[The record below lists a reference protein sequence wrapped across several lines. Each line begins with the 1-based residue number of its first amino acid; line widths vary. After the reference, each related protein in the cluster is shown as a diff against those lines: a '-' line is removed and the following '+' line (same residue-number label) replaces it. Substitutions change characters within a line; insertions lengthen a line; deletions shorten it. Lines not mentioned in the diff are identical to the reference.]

1 MSVPGEIRWQQRF
14 SHFEKAYHQLVR
26 FLEQE
31 SLNEM
36 EQQGLIKSFDCTYE
50 LAWNTLKDYL
60 LSTGLQDIYGPRDA
74 VKAAFKAELIE
85 DGHLWMEMIK
95 DRNLTV
101 HTYNEDQAKEILSRI
116 VSLYAPAFKRLYQ
129 RFVNRVES

>member
-1 MSVPGEIRWQQRF
+1 MSVSGEIRWQQRF

-26 FLEQE
+26 FLEHE
-31 SLNEM
+31 SLNEL
-36 EQQGLIKSFDCTYE
+36 EQQGLIKSFEYTYE

-74 VKAAFKAELIE
+74 VKAAFKAELLE

-101 HTYNEDQAKEILSRI
+101 HTYNEDHAKEILSRI
-116 VSLYAPAFKRLYQ
+116 VALYAPAFKRLYQ

>member
-1 MSVPGEIRWQQRF
+1 MSVSGEIRWQQRF

-36 EQQGLIKSFDCTYE
+36 EQQGLIKSFEYTYE

-60 LSTGLQDIYGPRDA
+60 LSTGLQEIYGPRDA

-116 VSLYAPAFKRLYQ
+116 VALYAPAFNRFYK
-129 RFVNRVES
+129 RFVKMVES

>member
-1 MSVPGEIRWQQRF
+1 MSMSGDIRWQQRF

-31 SLNEM
+31 ELNEL
-36 EQQGLIKSFDCTYE
+36 EQQGLIKSFEYTYE

-60 LSTGLQDIYGPRDA
+60 LSTGLQEIYGPRDA
-74 VKAAFKAELIE
+74 VKAAFKAELID

-95 DRNLTV
+95 DRNLPV
-101 HTYNEDQAKEILSRI
+101 HTYNEDQAKEILARI
-116 VSLYAPAFKRLYQ
+116 KGLYAPAFNGLYQ
-129 RFVNRVES
+129 RFANMV